1 MPCEETAAPDFGF
14 DDATHLEVVTDFL
27 YPDQE
32 YKPAID
38 AMPVGL
44 LLLSPTQTAKNA
56 FLCDGYLRELRTF
69 EEASA
74 AEPDSDFLITY
85 WLLGNRPAD
94 FESCDSLLNS
104 YDWQRASEL
113 RSLYGLNEFQ
123 GPVIVA
129 VDAANDTVFLDLTDA
144 TPEAA
149 RVALKSWLSLALEES
164 NSANGDEADIAEI
177 GAGVAATG
185 VASAHAFTLASFS
198 SRIKSRMLTD
208 GGSGLA
214 VTEHLVGDG
223 RRLYAY
229 KDPDT
234 GYRVGSSIRF

>member
-1 MPCEETAAPDFGF
+1 MPGEETAAPDFGF

-94 FESCDSLLNS
+94 FESCDSLPFFF
-104 YDWQRASEL
+104 RSEIH
-113 RSLYGLNEFQ
+113 F
-123 GPVIVA
+123 
-129 VDAANDTVFLDLTDA
+129 F
-144 TPEAA
+144 
-149 RVALKSWLSLALEES
+149 K
-164 NSANGDEADIAEI
+164 
-177 GAGVAATG
+177 
-185 VASAHAFTLASFS
+185 
-198 SRIKSRMLTD
+198 
-208 GGSGLA
+208 
-214 VTEHLVGDG
+214 
-223 RRLYAY
+223 
-229 KDPDT
+229 
-234 GYRVGSSIRF
+234 